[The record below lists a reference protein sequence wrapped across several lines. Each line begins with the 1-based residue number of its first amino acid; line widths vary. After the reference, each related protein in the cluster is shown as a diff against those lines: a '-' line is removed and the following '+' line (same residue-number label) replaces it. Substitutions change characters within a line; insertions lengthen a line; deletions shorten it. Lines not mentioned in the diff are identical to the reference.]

1 MRARARGPP
10 DTPAIAGTTRHP
22 IWKAITMI
30 TIDGTSA
37 DSDLLVAVETLSV
50 VHDRFDSAFSD
61 STGTSAGDD
70 GDNKDHNFPGRG

>member
-10 DTPAIAGTTRHP
+10 DAPSDRRATRHP
-22 IWKAITMI
+22 IWKAIMI
-30 TIDGTSA
+30 TIDGASA